1 MAQDQ
6 TEFNEN
12 VELFKLQVLSE
23 DERASHYTFV
33 AAFLAV
39 FAGYGIYL
47 IQNDHEFVTFT
58 VALGLG
64 GVGLILAILV
74 FESIPHGRFM
84 DRMNE
89 YIRQVQ
95 SRERLPNFIDLYS
108 RGRTI
113 RNWLRSR
120 RNRSNQSRG
129 QRGLGF
135 FLLLALALWFTGIFA
150 WSQTVIWQSAL
161 SDIAKTS
168 VMTDKEL
175 IAAVGIVETLI
186 VSVLFGVYLWVIYN
200 VSDSLHEVFDGLFG
214 LRRRENG
221 TPS

>member
-1 MAQDQ
+1 MPFTRAPKNIRIEHLIPFMAQDQ
-6 TEFNEN
+6 PEFNEN
-12 VELFKLQVLSE
+12 IELFKLQVLSE

-47 IQNDHEFVTFT
+47 IQNDHELVTFT
-58 VALGLG
+58 VALSLG

-89 YIRQVQ
+89 YIRQLQ
-95 SRERLPNFIDLYS
+95 RRERLPDFISLYS

-120 RNRSNQSRG
+120 REVSKTRETDRK
-129 QRGLGF
+129 RGLGF
-135 FLLLALALWFTGIFA
+135 
-150 WSQTVIWQSAL
+150 
-161 SDIAKTS
+161 
-168 VMTDKEL
+168 
-175 IAAVGIVETLI
+175 
-186 VSVLFGVYLWVIYN
+186 
-200 VSDSLHEVFDGLFG
+200 
-214 LRRRENG
+214 
-221 TPS
+221 